1 MHVKILA
8 IAGVAVTLFA
18 VPALAHHSFAM
29 FDQTKQ
35 TTVSGTAKEYE
46 WINPHV
52 WLHITSEVNGR
63 PVTWSFE
70 GGSTGQLT
78 QSGWTRDSLKG
89 GEKLEVTF
97 HPLKDGSY
105 GGQLLS
111 AKFPDGKE
119 LCQGAACRAA
129 AAAAAGRPA
138 PAGGD

>member
-18 VPALAHHSFAM
+18 VPAFAHHSFAM

-35 TTVSGTAKEYE
+35 ATVTGTAKEYE

-52 WLHITSEVNGR
+52 WLHITAEVNGR

-78 QSGWTRDSLKG
+78 QSGWKRDTVKG
-89 GEKLEVTF
+89 GERLEVTF

-111 AKFPDGKE
+111 AKFPDGTS

-129 AAAAAGRPA
+129 A
-138 PAGGD
+138 GGGGGAD